1 MLSRTIA
8 VCGLLFLAAC
18 AEEPDFPGAGI
29 TFKNDIQ
36 DASYNM
42 IEVQGTS
49 GSWVSARLRP
59 SERLNIPGTAA
70 MNFTFR
76 RRYADHSK
84 VYKVECPA
92 RTKRIRLKLI
102 DVHLNR
108 MAGGCVL
115 RDFQKVD

>member
-1 MLSRTIA
+1 MLSRIVA
-8 VCGLLFLAAC
+8 LSSLLLLVAC
-18 AEEPDFPGAGI
+18 SEEPDFPGIGI

-36 DASYNM
+36 DASYNV

-49 GSWVSARLRP
+49 GSWVSARLSP
-59 SERLNIPGTAA
+59 SEKLNIPGAAA

-108 MAGGCVL
+108 MAGACVL